1 MQSYR
6 YGMGNWIQMGKS
18 VKTSRWFDRLSLRH
32 QFMYTSILILVCTI
46 GATLLTWGLS
56 TLYVFK
62 APGGFPAPAN
72 YYEQQIP
79 KIISYV
85 RKNNEALLNPASRQ
99 AVDQV
104 IPLEGIDYQVMGIAG
119 DVRYGTIAKRLIPS
133 REELLHR
140 INTTGRD
147 EGKFIR
153 YVPIINQEQE
163 LRGAIVLRY
172 RLDLLASNPD
182 KQLFMALFVVVN
194 MAMPLIYLTIFTFF
208 FGQVFSRKIKPPIAK
223 LIEGAHRIERRDL
236 DFEMEEIKG
245 AKELKEL
252 GDAFEEMRRALYDS
266 LDREWRLEQA
276 RREMVAAIAHDL
288 RTPLTIIQGHAE
300 NLRDSETIR
309 PERLHKYVNT
319 ILQNTGRS
327 IRLLEE
333 MTGLSEIEHPDF
345 SLLPEPVDVASFIA
359 QKTEEYT
366 LLCSRK
372 KIVLSSTC
380 EDMRPSPKR
389 MCLDAHRLGQVL
401 DNVIANSI
409 RFTPDYGSIRW
420 NVRISEERIDFEITD
435 SGPGFTAQD
444 VRMVFNKFYK
454 GDSSRSVEKGHAG
467 LGLYT
472 CYTLIQKHGGE
483 IIAENNPDGG
493 ASIRFWINKLFC

>member
-1 MQSYR
+1 
-6 YGMGNWIQMGKS
+6 MGKS
-18 VKTSRWFDRLSLRH
+18 INTSRWFDRLSLRH

-56 TLYVFK
+56 ILYISK

-79 KIISYV
+79 AILSYV
-85 RKNNEALLNPASRQ
+85 RKNNEALLNPAARP
-99 AVDQV
+99 ALEKV
-104 IPLEGIDYQVMGIAG
+104 IPVEGIDYQVIGKSG
-119 DVRYGTIAKRLIPS
+119 DVRYGTSTERIVNN
-133 REELLHR
+133 REELLRR
-140 INTTGRD
+140 INTTSGKS
-147 EGKFIR
+147 GKFIQ
-153 YVPIINQEQE
+153 YVPIINREQE
-163 LRGAIVLRY
+163 VQGAILLRY
-172 RLDLLASNPD
+172 ELNLLASNPD
-182 KQLFMALFVVVN
+182 KQLFMALFIVVN

-223 LIEGAHRIERRDL
+223 LIEGAHRIKRRDL

-252 GDAFEEMRRALYDS
+252 GDAFEEMRKALYDS
-266 LDREWRLEQA
+266 LEREWRSEQV

-300 NLRDSETIR
+300 NLRDSETVR
-309 PERLHKYVNT
+309 LERLHKYVDT

-345 SLLPEPVDVASFIA
+345 SLLPEWVDIVSFIK
-359 QKTEEYT
+359 QKTEEYA

-372 KIVLSSTC
+372 EIVLSYTC
-380 EDMRPSPKR
+380 EDVRPSSKK
-389 MCLDAHRLGQVL
+389 MCLDTHRLGQVL
-401 DNVIANSI
+401 DNIMANSI
-409 RFTPDYGSIRW
+409 RFTPEYGKIQW
-420 NVRISEERIDFEITD
+420 KVRISEERVDFEITD
-435 SGPGFTAQD
+435 SGPGFTSQD
-444 VRMVFNKFYK
+444 MRMVFNKFYK

-472 CYTLIQKHGGE
+472 CHTLIQKHGGD
-483 IIAENNPDGG
+483 ITVGNNPEGG
-493 ASIRFWINKLFC
+493 ASVRFWIQSSKLCDSADGLLYVSDS